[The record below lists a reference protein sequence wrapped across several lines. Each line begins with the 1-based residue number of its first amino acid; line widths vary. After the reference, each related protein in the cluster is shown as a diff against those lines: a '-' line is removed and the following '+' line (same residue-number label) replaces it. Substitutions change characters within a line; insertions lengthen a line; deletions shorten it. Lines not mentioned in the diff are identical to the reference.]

1 MRRRI
6 ASVLTAFL
14 VMLAAVS
21 AFAPLKANAEPE
33 LMPDGT
39 LFDAEFYAKAYPDVV
54 AVYGT
59 TDAAVMYKH
68 YCQYGKKEGRLPY
81 APAGGVSWNMVS
93 VSQNIHTVSGDMLS
107 ATNLEEYFRESAF
120 VGDSVMSGYKL
131 YLARHKESPVSAST
145 FLAATSYA
153 TYHAIKENSSMHPAY
168 QGVQQPVWK
177 SIAQMGAKRVFIML
191 GTNDLVCFDAKR
203 TADGIFSVIDRIRLE
218 CPGVEINIVS
228 MVPVY
233 GGASKGCLNN
243 KGVDALNIIL
253 RQGCAEHGTGFV
265 ELNSFLKNDKGALRN
280 DYCSDKLVHETT
292 PAYSD
297 VWDMRFRSFAEEALS
312 TKIENKH

>member
-1 MRRRI
+1 MKKRKL

-14 VMLAAVS
+14 FMFALVS
-21 AFAPLKANAEPE
+21 ALSTLRVQAEPE
-33 LMPDGT
+33 VMPDGT

-59 TDAAVMYKH
+59 TDPAVMYKH
-68 YCQYGKKEGRLPY
+68 YRQYGKKEGRLPY
-81 APAGGVSWNMVS
+81 APAGGVSWNMIS
-93 VSQNIHTVSGDMLS
+93 VSQNIHAVSENGMS
-107 ATNLEEYFRESAF
+107 AATLEDYFRESAF

-131 YLARHKESPVSAST
+131 YLARHKESPASQAV
-145 FLAATSYA
+145 FLSSTSYA
-153 TYHAIKENSSMHPAY
+153 TYHALKEKNNLHPAY
-168 QGVQQPVWK
+168 QGVSQPVWK

-203 TADGIFSVIDRIRLE
+203 TADGIFNLVERIRQE
-218 CPGVEINIVS
+218 CPGVEINLIS

-253 RQGCAEHGTGFV
+253 RQGCEQHYTGFV
-265 ELNSFLKNDKGALRN
+265 ELNTFLKNDKGALRN

-297 VWDMRFRSFAEEALS
+297 VWDLRMRGFAEEAQ
-312 TKIENKH
+312 TQKKDK